1 MFGNLL
7 KKELKELLNIYS
19 IVFIAILALVYG
31 MLGQSIENAGE
42 TAKKMPS
49 IALLNYDR
57 GLFSQYMNEFFNNS
71 TKIVYSGTDEA
82 QAMKTLESLSGVALV
97 VVPQNFSSAI
107 LSGEKGELKI
117 TWLIEGTGVMD
128 SIEHNTLN
136 LILESLKTSLTRYLL
151 NGKFE
156 VEPEILLDPFK
167 RKEETIIRG
176 LRVQGSPSLLVGA
189 IQSRSTIIP
198 IVVLMLVMMSGM
210 NLISSI
216 GIEKENRTLEILLT
230 LPISRNYIVLS
241 KIVASAIT
249 GLVLASIYMVGMFYY
264 LRPFS
269 SQIPQELQDV
279 FTLTGVDYA
288 LFGLSLFFALVAG
301 LSLFVVIASFAK
313 DYRGSQAFGFPLSML
328 GVVPMLITIFK
339 DFHTLPF
346 ALKLFVFVIPFS
358 HPMIAIKELMLNN
371 PGFVMSGILYSIFF
385 SLVFMILATRIY
397 NSERILVGKVKSEE
411 KTSWTIFRMLMK
423 STKPKR

>member
-19 IVFIAILALVYG
+19 IFFIAILALVYG
-31 MLGQSIENAGE
+31 MLGQSIESAE
-42 TAKKMPS
+42 KTAQKMPS
-49 IALLNYDR
+49 IALINHDG
-57 GLFSQYMNEFFNNS
+57 GLFSRYVNEFFNNA
-71 TKIVYSGTDEA
+71 TKIVYSGPDEA
-82 QAMKTLESLSGVALV
+82 EAMKTLESLSGVALV

-117 TWLIEGTGVMD
+117 TWLIKGTGVMD
-128 SIEHNTLN
+128 SIGHNTLN
-136 LILESLKTSLTRYLL
+136 LILESLKTSLTRFLL
-151 NGKFE
+151 NRRFE
-156 VEPEILLDPFK
+156 VEPDILLDPFK

-176 LRVQGSPSLLVGA
+176 LKVQGSPSILVGA

-230 LPISRNYIVLS
+230 LPVSRNYIVLS

-288 LFGLSLFFALVAG
+288 LFGLSLFFSLVAG

-313 DYRGSQAFGFPLSML
+313 DYRSSQAFGFPLSML

-346 ALKLFVFVIPFS
+346 ALKLFVFIIPFS
-358 HPMIAIKELMLNN
+358 HPMIAIKELMINN
-371 PGFVMSGILYSIFF
+371 PGFVVSGILYSIFF

>member
-19 IVFIAILALVYG
+19 IFFIAILALVYG
-31 MLGQSIENAGE
+31 MLGQSIESAE
-42 TAKKMPS
+42 KTAQKMPS
-49 IALLNYDR
+49 IALINHDG
-57 GLFSQYMNEFFNNS
+57 GLFSRYVNEFFNNA
-71 TKIVYSGTDEA
+71 TKIVYSGPDEA
-82 QAMKTLESLSGVALV
+82 EAMKTLESLSGVALV

-117 TWLIEGTGVMD
+117 TWLIKGTGVMD
-128 SIEHNTLN
+128 SIGHNTLN
-136 LILESLKTSLTRYLL
+136 LILESLKTSLTRFLL
-151 NGKFE
+151 NRRFE
-156 VEPEILLDPFK
+156 VEPDILLDPFK

-176 LRVQGSPSLLVGA
+176 LKVQGSPSILVGA

-230 LPISRNYIVLS
+230 LPVSRNYIVLS

-288 LFGLSLFFALVAG
+288 LFGLSLFFSLVAG

-313 DYRGSQAFGFPLSML
+313 DYRSSQAFGFPLSML

-346 ALKLFVFVIPFS
+346 ALKLFVFIIPFS
-358 HPMIAIKELMLNN
+358 HPMIAIKELMINN
-371 PGFVMSGILYSIFF
+371 PGFVVSGILYSIFF

-411 KTSWTIFRMLMK
+411 KTSRTIFRMLMK